1 MARLISALV
10 LVGIVVAVLF
20 AAPWWATVLVTTV
33 AAAVAVTEV
42 TALSA
47 AIGAPVST
55 LVAVTSAVALSAST
69 ALSTDLFA
77 GGALGAVLLV
87 VLVGSGVTTLGSSV
101 PGAATITRAAMQ
113 VMAPLYVALP
123 LGAIAWVRIEH
134 GPWAVALLLT
144 LVAASDTTQ
153 YFCGRAFGR
162 RKLAPLV
169 SPGKTVEGALGGVAA
184 AVVVGA
190 VLTPSWVPG
199 MTVPLGA
206 LLGLWLCGFGI
217 AGDLFESLLKRSAGV
232 KDSST
237 LIPGHGGLLDRI
249 DAHLFAAPAFVLFLH
264 YA

>member
-1 MARLISALV
+1 MARLLSALV

-20 AAPWWATVLVTTV
+20 AAPWWATVLVTTL

-42 TALSA
+42 VGLSA
-47 AIGAPVST
+47 AVGAPVSSV
-55 LVAVTSAVALSAST
+55 VAVSSAIALSAST

-87 VLVGSGVTTLGSSV
+87 VLVGAGVTTLGTSV
-101 PGAATITRAAMQ
+101 PGALTITRAAMQ

-123 LGAIAWVRIEH
+123 LGAIAWVRIEY
-134 GPWAVALLLT
+134 GPWPVALLLT
-144 LVAASDTTQ
+144 VVAISDTTQ
-153 YFCGRAFGR
+153 YFCGRALGR

-169 SPGKTVEGALGGVAA
+169 SPGKTVEGALGGVLAA
-184 AVVVGA
+184 AVAGA
-190 VLTPSWVPG
+190 VLAPLWIPG
-199 MTVPLGA
+199 MTMAIGA
-206 LLGLWLCGFGI
+206 VLGLWLCAFGI